1 MKIFYSNTEYEIKAF
16 IREYLKNKEPIE
28 KFINEI
34 IKQKDLEQFI
44 DIEDNKNKTL
54 KFDAS
59 KNTTAVQEIL
69 GKEIKFNDNDC
80 VEFFGQQFL
89 SLFKALDEYKAPE
102 QQDPDEL
109 SEELKKKYNFPIDLG
124 DDSQKKIERFEVV
137 NKANEGIDDNGDN
150 SNLFTAGYLK
160 DIFYCNKNKNNQLLV
175 NTEKLNENLEGL
187 CKEVWWNIL
196 SDLGFYVD
204 NSEIKIKA
212 PQVVGQYQNNT
223 DVIWGKGLNQPDIAK
238 AIKEAEKEKK
248 KKKEEAEKKKEK
260 EEAEEKKNKKKEE
273 EGNKKILLFASLDKI
288 TFDDIEITEKKF
300 TFDVKK
306 YDSLFEIVAEDEVDG
321 SYRFQLDASAW
332 EDDHYKTIYDLIKD
346 KGVDYNFKADDAIQ
360 RELSNL
366 LEARKIEEWK
376 VFPFKNVSK
385 KDAIINKNADFYSYS
400 YYRDKYKNTDINV
413 NFGLLQQDINN
424 KDDFEKLIYE
434 WGAKSEFFVKVSDDK
449 PEQYVKFYLGWDD
462 TEGKPAINLAK
473 SLNGNNIML
482 YDSNQE
488 PCGSVE
494 KNKAQFAN
502 IKVSFQLY
510 YNRGRGAFT
519 NQDSNKALCFINDA
533 TIKSFSNS
541 SKASDLELNS
551 YIVTTEEA
559 ANKITQK
566 ERRFTEDEKKAEIQK
581 IDEALEERLR
591 SNFLCKKN
599 YDQFVHLYN
608 SIVLFVK
615 DAKDFN
621 LDDIEESCRQ
631 QVIDLKSRY
640 QAKRYLINGVPSNQV
655 NNPKNQQNQQNQR
668 QQLNLS

>member
-1 MKIFYSNTEYEIKAF
+1 MQLAYSGERQKFITTFAVQKCLLDLWNNGYVEQLRNCRIDSDTNEIHFHRIDFKILASYLSIGLLAPLFLYSN
-16 IREYLKNKEPIE
+16 KETPSITQE
-28 KFINEI
+28 VNN
-34 IKQKDLEQFI
+34 I
-44 DIEDNKNKTL
+44 DIISINKN
-54 KFDAS
+54 
-59 KNTTAVQEIL
+59 
-69 GKEIKFNDNDC
+69 
-80 VEFFGQQFL
+80 
-89 SLFKALDEYKAPE
+89 
-102 QQDPDEL
+102 DEL
-109 SEELKKKYNFPIDLG
+109 SNVSIDK
-124 DDSQKKIERFEVV
+124 SSY
-137 NKANEGIDDNGDN
+137 DNNDN
-150 SNLFTAGYLK
+150 SFKK
-160 DIFYCNKNKNNQLLV
+160 DETI
-175 NTEKLNENLEGL
+175 
-187 CKEVWWNIL
+187 
-196 SDLGFYVD
+196 
-204 NSEIKIKA
+204 EIKQIET
-212 PQVVGQYQNNT
+212 N
-223 DVIWGKGLNQPDIAK
+223 
-238 AIKEAEKEKK
+238 EKK
-248 KKKEEAEKKKEK
+248 SQ
-260 EEAEEKKNKKKEE
+260 KEE